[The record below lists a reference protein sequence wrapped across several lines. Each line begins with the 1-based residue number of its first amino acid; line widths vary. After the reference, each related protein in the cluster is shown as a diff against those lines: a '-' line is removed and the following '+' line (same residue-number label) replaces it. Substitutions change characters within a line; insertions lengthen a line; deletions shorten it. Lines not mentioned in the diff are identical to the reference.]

1 MRLRS
6 VLLLATVFALVAS
19 LPSCLCGRIKE
30 RLAEKATEAA
40 IEAVADDGKGG
51 KAKVDLSK
59 GTFTVTDEKGGS
71 MKFAAGGGAKVPANW
86 PADFPVAAGAKVTMA
101 METPVGATV
110 SFESSDPPAK
120 VYAYYE
126 STMTGQGWK
135 VNVKTNVDDG
145 GTLMMTKEPKR
156 SATVV
161 ISSSGGKT
169 NVVLSSAKR
178 Q

>member
-1 MRLRS
+1 MRLRQL
-6 VLLLATVFALVAS
+6 LLLATTLVLVAS

-59 GTFTVTDEKGGS
+59 GTFTVTDDKGGS
-71 MKFAAGGGAKVPANW
+71 LKFAAGGGAKVPETW
-86 PADFPVAAGAKVTMA
+86 PKDFPVFAGAKVTMA
-101 METPVGATV
+101 MDTPNGSTV
-110 SFESSDPPAK
+110 SFETADPPAK
-120 VYAYYE
+120 VYGYYA
-126 STMTGQGWK
+126 STMPGQGWK
-135 VNVKTNVDDG
+135 INVRTSVDDG
-145 GTLMMTKEPKR
+145 GTLMMTKDPKR

-161 ISSSGGKT
+161 VSSAGGKT